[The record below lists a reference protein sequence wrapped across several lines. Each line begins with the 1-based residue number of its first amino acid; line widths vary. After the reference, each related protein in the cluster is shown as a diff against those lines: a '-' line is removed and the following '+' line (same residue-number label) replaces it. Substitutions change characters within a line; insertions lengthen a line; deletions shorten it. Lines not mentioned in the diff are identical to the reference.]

1 MEDNKYNYIR
11 FETREEIDYN
21 MPLDITPKPD
31 TLIRIVM
38 DWCEIESEAE
48 ANKLRNSIRE
58 QELITPERTGFVAV
72 EWGGSKIN

>member
-1 MEDNKYNYIR
+1 MVYTRCFLYNKRVLLYK
-11 FETREEIDYN
+11 
-21 MPLDITPKPD
+21 KPD

-38 DWCEIESEAE
+38 DWCEIDSEAE

-58 QELITPERTGFVAV
+58 QELITPERTGFVAI